1 MKIIIL
7 SDSFGDGGGA
17 ASMARSMARG
27 FKREL
32 HDVSVIASV
41 QDKALAGQKMV
52 EGIKVW
58 SVYSDY
64 NLFWRAYRSLYNP
77 QTLKHIARIIE
88 EEKPDVVHANNIHL
102 HLSYHAL
109 KIAKKSGA
117 KVFLT
122 AHDVMPFY
130 YGKLVEF
137 INKNDLSCP
146 ENFNYKISV
155 WRQIKRAGKT
165 YNPLRNMFIRRYLKY
180 VDKIIAVSNAL
191 KETLVQNG
199 ISNVVVVHNGINI
212 EEWQL
217 DSGSVDGFKNK
228 YGLTGK
234 RIIFFGGRLSW
245 LKGGREICLA
255 IKNVIKT
262 MPDAVL
268 LLVGKTDGEVKEI
281 LDFANGLGIDKNII
295 AAGWLS
301 GNELKA
307 AYNAADIAAVP
318 SICFDSFPTIN
329 LEAMACRKPV
339 IATCFGGSREAVIDG
354 ETGYIVNPFNIEV
367 MAGKIIDLLKNS
379 DKARAFGEAGYERVK
394 KEFSLDMMIKKYLS
408 WYKQG

>member
-1 MKIIIL
+1 MKILIL
-7 SDSFGDGGGA
+7 SDSFEDGGGA

-27 FKREL
+27 FKRAL
-32 HDVSVIASV
+32 HDVCVIASV

-52 EGIKVW
+52 EGVKVW
-58 SVYSDY
+58 SVYSNYD
-64 NLFWRAYRSLYNP
+64 LFWRAYRSLYNP
-77 QTLKHIARIIE
+77 QTVKYIAKIIE
-88 EEKPDVVHANNIHL
+88 EVKPDVIHANNIHVY
-102 HLSYHAL
+102 LSYYAL
-109 KIAKKSGA
+109 KLAKKSGA

-137 INKNDLSCP
+137 INPNDLSCP
-146 ENFNYKISV
+146 EKFNYKISV

-199 ISNVVVVHNGINI
+199 ISNVVVVHNGIDI
-212 EEWQL
+212 EQWQSDG
-217 DSGSVDGFKNK
+217 DSVEDFKNK
-228 YGLTGK
+228 CGLTGK

-255 IKNVIKT
+255 IKNVIET
-262 MPDAVL
+262 MPNAVL
-268 LLVGKTDGEVKEI
+268 LLASKTDGEVKEI
-281 LDFANGLGIDKNII
+281 LDFAAGLGIDKNII

-307 AYNAADIAAVP
+307 AYNAADIVAVP

-339 IATCFGGSREAVIDG
+339 IATCFGGSREAVLDG
-354 ETGYIVNPFNIEV
+354 ETGYIVNPFNIET
-367 MAGKIIDLLKNS
+367 MAEKIIDLLKNT
-379 DKARAFGEAGYERVK
+379 DKARMFGETGYQKAREK
-394 KEFSLDMMIKKYLS
+394 FGLDMMIEDYLS
-408 WYKQG
+408 WYK